1 MPITIDE
8 VRTHCRIDLTYDDDL
23 VAKMLT
29 AAIRH
34 VEQITGWLTTSQ
46 SLQKDYK
53 KISEVLRLPHW
64 PVTAVTAI
72 QLVGTST
79 VSVADDFDVDLTA
92 RPARIERASSIVL
105 GRGETIR
112 ISYTAGLTDI
122 PDDMKQ
128 AILMLIS
135 HWYENREAVIVGTIS
150 AEVSL
155 GVNQLL
161 SPYMARRLA

>member
-1 MPITIDE
+1 
-8 VRTHCRIDLTYDDDL
+8 
-23 VAKMLT
+23 
-29 AAIRH
+29 
-34 VEQITGWLTTSQ
+34 
-46 SLQKDYK
+46 
-53 KISEVLRLPHW
+53 
-64 PVTAVTAI
+64 VTAI

-92 RPARIERASSIVL
+92 RPARIERASSIAL

-112 ISYTAGLTDI
+112 ISYTAGLTDV

-128 AILMLIS
+128 AVLMLIS